1 VFKYADGPTT
11 GNCDVPYTAI
21 AGAWLAGSS
30 LAQWPAA
37 SVGGHFVSRTVASV
51 AQRDGRRS
59 FAASWL
65 GDDAPKKAH
74 THTHTHTHKQPTH
87 TNHIYT
93 NTHTTQSFG
102 HGYLS
107 RLRSYGTTICVLV
120 LLLYMYTYVL
130 FFNNS
135 DVAARVSEA
144 SDAHAP

>member
-1 VFKYADGPTT
+1 MFKYADGPTT

-37 SVGGHFVSRTVASV
+37 SVGGHFVARTVASV

-74 THTHTHTHKQPTH
+74 THTHTHTQRTH
-87 TNHIYT
+87 THKPHIHKHT
-93 NTHTTQSFG
+93 HNTIFRTWLPES
-102 HGYLS
+102 
-107 RLRSYGTTICVLV
+107 LRSYGTTICVLV
-120 LLLYMYTYVL
+120 LLLYMYIYVL

-144 SDAHAP
+144 SDAHSP